1 MKQAFHIFRKDAR
14 RFAYQ
19 IGALAA
25 LTCMWAWSN
34 IAAGRAGS
42 ADRYAGIATAVLSM
56 GWWYLICLLVHE
68 ESFTGDRQFWITR
81 PYSRRSLLAAKA
93 LFVLAFVNAPLL
105 LGGFAILA
113 AAGYRPLAYLPNFLW
128 MQITFTAVALLVPAA
143 IAALTRTLVQFV
155 LAIVGLYTSVILLA
169 VVGGH
174 VQRGYQSQGLA
185 WTGGIFLMLMV
196 TAPALMVFV
205 LQLRMR
211 NRLISAGVGIAL
223 MVLMLYTNEG
233 VGRRFG
239 VAVQSRLF
247 GQHGAASVEVML
259 DATGIRPDAKQL
271 EPDGVTL
278 AVPLRVVNIPA
289 AETVAPEI
297 VNLTFETPAGQ
308 RWSSGWIP
316 AASNEPGIFQ
326 VDPSPDGA
334 FRWRQRVVVD
344 RAFWRHA
351 ASGPLTVRGEVY
363 LMLFGRRSVRLQQDG
378 MTRVPGD
385 GWCSVSLP
393 LPNPGGRQ
401 FDCFAPFHRPFSQ
414 NETVQEATATGVPHS
429 PVRLL
434 SIWDSPLPADF
445 GMNPISRNSPMP
457 AGREAEILF
466 LRYDPRA
473 YIHRSFLAATWRPE
487 RPPQAEGLPH

>member
-14 RFAYQ
+14 RFTYQ

-42 ADRYAGIATAVLSM
+42 ADRYAGIATAVLSI

-93 LFVLAFVNAPLL
+93 LFVLAFVNVPLL

-128 MQITFTAVALLVPAA
+128 MNLTFTATVLLVPAA
-143 IAALTRTLVQFV
+143 FAALTRTLVQFV

-169 VVGGH
+169 VAGGH
-174 VQRGYQSQGLA
+174 LVNGHQSQGLA
-185 WTGGIFLMLMV
+185 WATGIFLMLMV
-196 TAPALMVFV
+196 TAPALIVFV

-223 MVLMLYTNEG
+223 IVLMLYTNEG
-233 VGRRFG
+233 VSRRFG
-239 VAVQSRLF
+239 AAVQSRLF
-247 GQHGAASVEVML
+247 GQSGGASVEVIV

-271 EPDGVTL
+271 EPDAVTL
-278 AVPLRVVNIPA
+278 GVPLRVVNIPA
-289 AETVAPEI
+289 AETAAPEI
-297 VNLTFETPAGQ
+297 VDLTFETPAGQ
-308 RWSSGWIP
+308 RWSSGWIA
-316 AASNEPGIFQ
+316 AASNDPGIVQ
-326 VDPSPDGA
+326 VDPSPDHD
-334 FRWRQRVVVD
+334 FPWRQRVVVD
-344 RAFWRHA
+344 RAFWQRA
-351 ASGPLTVRGEVY
+351 AAGPLTVRGEVY
-363 LMLFGRRSVRLQQDG
+363 LMLFGRRSVRLRQDG
-378 MTRVPGD
+378 VTPVLGD
-385 GWCSVSLP
+385 GRCSLS
-393 LPNPGGRQ
+393 LPNPGAWLV
-401 FDCFAPFHRPFSQ
+401 DCFAPFHRPFSQ
-414 NETVQEATATGVPHS
+414 NETVQEMTAAGAGHS
-429 PVRLL
+429 QVRLL

-445 GMNPISRNSPMP
+445 GMNPISRSVT
-457 AGREAEILF
+457 AGAANDAEIFF

-473 YIHRSFLAATWRPE
+473 YIHRSFSGTTGRPE

>member
-1 MKQAFHIFRKDAR
+1 
-14 RFAYQ
+14 
-19 IGALAA
+19 
-25 LTCMWAWSN
+25 
-34 IAAGRAGS
+34 
-42 ADRYAGIATAVLSM
+42 
-56 GWWYLICLLVHE
+56 
-68 ESFTGDRQFWITR
+68 
-81 PYSRRSLLAAKA
+81 
-93 LFVLAFVNAPLL
+93 
-105 LGGFAILA
+105 
-113 AAGYRPLAYLPNFLW
+113 
-128 MQITFTAVALLVPAA
+128 
-143 IAALTRTLVQFV
+143 
-155 LAIVGLYTSVILLA
+155 

-401 FDCFAPFHRPFSQ
+401 VDCFAPFHRPFSQ